1 MRGVGGS
8 NPSTQISH
16 MNNEDQKTIL
26 RNIALSVAQLSGQ
39 FVSQFEHGSLV
50 TFSLVL
56 DALVM
61 SDATPTVFQTV
72 KLRLNNVPYDTRPLA
87 VLHGSLLAVCD
98 LAVSYDR
105 EKAAQ
110 ISAELL
116 GLLSRPQNQ
125 N

>member
-1 MRGVGGS
+1 MSEVRILL
-8 NPSTQISH
+8 PRFR
-16 MNNEDQKTIL
+16 MDEDQKTIL

-56 DALVM
+56 DALLT
-61 SDATPTVFQTV
+61 SDATPVVFRTV
-72 KLRLNNVPYDTRPLA
+72 KLRLSNVPYDTRSLA

-98 LAVSYDR
+98 LAISYDQ

-110 ISAELL
+110 VSAELL